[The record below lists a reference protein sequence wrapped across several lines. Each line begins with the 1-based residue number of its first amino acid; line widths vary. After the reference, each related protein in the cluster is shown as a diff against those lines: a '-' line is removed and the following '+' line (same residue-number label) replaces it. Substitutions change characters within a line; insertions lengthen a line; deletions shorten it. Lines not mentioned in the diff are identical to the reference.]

1 MEKPL
6 LIFQHMTLQ
15 FLSPTTYRL
24 RHPLSSLSCVAL
36 ALGVKVTKNAKQ
48 TGEALFMGIS
58 VRLFPEICE

>member
-6 LIFQHMTLQ
+6 LIFQHMTFQ

-24 RHPLSSLSCVAL
+24 RHLLSSLSCVAL
-36 ALGVKVTKNAKQ
+36 TLGVKVTKTAKQ